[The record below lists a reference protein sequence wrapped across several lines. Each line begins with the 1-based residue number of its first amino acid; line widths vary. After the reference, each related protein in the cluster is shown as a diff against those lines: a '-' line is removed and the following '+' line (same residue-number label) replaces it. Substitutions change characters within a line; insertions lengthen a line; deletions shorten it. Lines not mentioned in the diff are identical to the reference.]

1 MIDKYISRTFLE
13 RTKRR
18 TDGNEVEEEEEV
30 EEEKEEEEEEEEEE
44 KEEEEKEER
53 KILIALTFLRTCV
66 QASFQQ

>member
-13 RTKRR
+13 KTKRR

-30 EEEKEEEEEEEEEE
+30 EEEKEEEEEEDE